1 MNMKLNKRDIYYGC
15 DSYDFVERNCPK
27 FRLQKLNDGYYFRWI
42 RKEMFYW
49 ASELEDTA
57 HIFNVT
63 KLKLSGKRR
72 YKNK

>member
-1 MNMKLNKRDIYYGC
+1 MNTKLNKRDVYYGC
-15 DSYDFVERNCPK
+15 DSYDYRKCNSPK
-27 FRLQKLNDGYYFRWI
+27 FRFQKLNDGYYFRWV

-49 ASELEDTA
+49 ASELNDTA